1 MNEFKFN
8 CPTCGQHIL
17 AAHDWIG
24 RRIDCPSCKSNLTIP
39 HPEKIKKPGPPGK
52 PPVPKPATPRS
63 GETRQVKAPATD
75 SNTKVAQPPPPEPVA
90 KVGPK
95 DKTETVAAGSTA
107 RPAETPATPPERL
120 RVAVFTPAVKLDMVR
135 AVRRR
140 IEEESHWLPGRIN
153 DANAYAATVSGGENV
168 AVEATSAEATRF
180 SLIGAFLAEFH
191 VRQVVTTAT
200 GRRRFLDQE
209 IPDAMREVLLSEMSD
224 EEREQAE
231 DSLSEKDLMSISH
244 AQCLAVLE
252 ALENRYSQRMEHLQA
267 EQAKRK
273 LGKVRLPDLVRKL
286 EKKARVSPED
296 VATALYHELMDVHRR
311 LERLESRAGTDK
323 EIRKP
328 EQG

>member
-63 GETRQVKAPATD
+63 GETRQVKPPATD
-75 SNTKVAQPPPPEPVA
+75 SNTKVAQPPPPEPAA
-90 KVGPK
+90 KLGPK
-95 DKTETVAAGSTA
+95 NKTETVAAGSTA
-107 RPAETPATPPERL
+107 KPAETPATPPERL

-153 DANAYAATVSGGENV
+153 EANAYAAKVRDGENV
-168 AVEATSAEATRF
+168 LLEATSPEATRF
-180 SLIGAFLAEFH
+180 SLFGAFLAEFH
-191 VRQVVTTAT
+191 LRQVVPTAS

-209 IPDAMREVLLSEMSD
+209 IPDAIREVLLHEMSD

-231 DSLSEKDLMSISH
+231 DLSSENELLSISH
-244 AQCLAVLE
+244 AQSLAVLE
-252 ALENRYSQRMEHLQA
+252 ALENRYSQKMEQLKA

-273 LGKVRLPDLVRKL
+273 LGKTRLPDLVRQL
-286 EKKARVSPED
+286 EKKARVTSED
-296 VATALYHELMDVHRR
+296 VATALYHELMDVQRR
-311 LERLESRAGTDK
+311 LERLESRAGANKEVSSPDK
-323 EIRKP
+323 
-328 EQG
+328 G